1 MELFWI
7 LGILAVFVLCV
18 VITGFLIPKILLI
31 SFRCKLFD
39 VPDERKIHK
48 GVVPRLGG
56 IAFMPSIFLSL
67 AFLYGINSLF
77 HIKNLVPILIP
88 DMLPVSFAICSTLI
102 LYLVGV
108 ADDLIGVRYRAK
120 FTVQIFCAL
129 LLIAGGLWINNFHG
143 FLGIELVPWWV
154 GMPLTVLFVVFLVNA
169 INLIDGIDGLAS
181 GLCSIAMAVYGCTLY
196 VMGDYLFSALAF
208 ATLGVLVPFFYF
220 NVFGDAEKFHKIF
233 MGDTGTLTVGTIIS
247 ILSLRLLNTPAD
259 DIVYRSFDANMLIV
273 VASPLLIPCFD
284 VVRVYIGRV
293 RNGKNPF
300 LPDKTHIHHKLL
312 AAGMNQ
318 RAAMISIVSCSV
330 LQSLLYIYLSA
341 YINVTVLM
349 VIGVALFIALNIL
362 ISKKIKSRSK

>member
-1 MELFWI
+1 
-7 LGILAVFVLCV
+7 
-18 VITGFLIPKILLI
+18 
-31 SFRCKLFD
+31 
-39 VPDERKIHK
+39 
-48 GVVPRLGG
+48 
-56 IAFMPSIFLSL
+56 
-67 AFLYGINSLF
+67 
-77 HIKNLVPILIP
+77 
-88 DMLPVSFAICSTLI
+88 
-102 LYLVGV
+102 
-108 ADDLIGVRYRAK
+108 
-120 FTVQIFCAL
+120 
-129 LLIAGGLWINNFHG
+129 
-143 FLGIELVPWWV
+143 
-154 GMPLTVLFVVFLVNA
+154 
-169 INLIDGIDGLAS
+169 
-181 GLCSIAMAVYGCTLY
+181 MAVYGCTLY